1 MTSRSVWGL
10 RPPTNEIIYDSEVES
25 VVSLASM
32 DDEVESLM
40 STFEAAEE
48 VPSKKDS
55 TRGELV
61 TLKIYRDNFI
71 PRNEFMQGVVKDKR
85 SNDENLVL
93 TSKRGQYRVYTAAQ
107 VVDLIDLVTT
117 KGYAAAAAGRKVGI
131 KERTAQGYVRQYY
144 LDEQQCVPIPGR
156 VHNNGDA
163 EVESLVNTC
172 EVVEELVE
180 FLLAFFKDDPTRT
193 LEEAKVALEAGFPP
207 VTISL
212 PALQTVLRE
221 TCGLTYKEVQ
231 ISTDVIDTW
240 RALQDL
246 DILRTCVFLD
256 IAGFNLDRFGWM
268 KREATPMAQNV
279 VILGAICEIGI
290 LKVQ

>member
-1 MTSRSVWGL
+1 MTS
-10 RPPTNEIIYDSEVES
+10 PP
-25 VVSLASM
+25 VSNCG
-32 DDEVESLM
+32 
-40 STFEAAEE
+40 AAF
-48 VPSKKDS
+48 V
-55 TRGELV
+55 
-61 TLKIYRDNFI
+61 
-71 PRNEFMQGVVKDKR
+71 
-85 SNDENLVL
+85 SNV
-93 TSKRGQYRVYTAAQ
+93 SF
-107 VVDLIDLVTT
+107 
-117 KGYAAAAAGRKVGI
+117 AAAAV
-131 KERTAQGYVRQYY
+131 
-144 LDEQQCVPIPGR
+144 
-156 VHNNGDA
+156 DA

-290 LKVQ
+290 LKVREVTRNVSTVTLPVKRKIKATDSRRSFF